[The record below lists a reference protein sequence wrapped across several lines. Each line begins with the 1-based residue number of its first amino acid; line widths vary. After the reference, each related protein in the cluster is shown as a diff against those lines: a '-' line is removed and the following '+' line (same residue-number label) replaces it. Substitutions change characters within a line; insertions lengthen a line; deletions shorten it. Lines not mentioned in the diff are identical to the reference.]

1 MPRFICALLSAILI
15 AGCANTLPVNPAL
28 SEANAL
34 FESGNIEEGLA
45 RLQEAQKADPGN
57 QELRAVYYRQRDAG
71 VQRYLALADQARSM
85 NLFEQS
91 EEAYRRALALDP
103 ENARAKTGLETLGM
117 DRRHRAL
124 LAEAEA
130 ALKQGNARAAYL
142 KVKEILAQ
150 NSRHREAAAL
160 LRKIEEKNAKDAT
173 ATPRLAAALR
183 KPVTLDFRDAGMRQ
197 VFEVIS
203 KHAGLNFIF
212 DQEVPPDLRTTLLVR
227 NTTIDDVIR
236 FILVT
241 NQLERKVLNENTILI
256 YPNTP
261 AKNQNYKDLVV
272 RSFYLANADVKQTAN
287 MVRSLVKTKDIHVD
301 EKLNML
307 MIRDTPE
314 AVRVAEQLVANQDLA
329 EPEVM
334 LEVEVLEVGASSL
347 QNLGIKWP
355 DQLGVS
361 VVGAAGTPGTITLPE
376 WLNRNAGLVRLSFND
391 PLLLLSLKKQDG
403 SANILANPRI
413 RVKNKEKARIHIG
426 DRVPVITAS
435 ATATGFISESVNY
448 LDVGL
453 KLEVE
458 PQVFLEDEVGIKIG
472 LEVSNIAREIR
483 NTQGT
488 LTYQVGTRNA
498 ATTLRLK
505 DGETQVLAGLIN
517 NEDRRTADKVPGLG
531 DLPVLGRAF
540 SNSTDTAN
548 RTEIVLLITPRVV
561 RNLTRPEA
569 RLEEF
574 ASGTETDI
582 GSVPLTLPSVN
593 EVEGTVLTLPP
604 GAQDRPA
611 PAPRGT
617 PATRPGAAPR
627 GAAPPAAAP
636 APVPT
641 SFRLQGPARVNPD
654 EEFAVHVG
662 METALAL
669 RKGSVDVIFDAS
681 RFQFV
686 RIEPGQLITSAD
698 ASAQFGAKPQGGRL
712 EFTFSANS
720 DIKGSGPVARLIFRA
735 KGAGPSTSPE
745 AGVSAGAAYVRLQAI
760 SVTDAGG
767 KTLSAQAPA
776 PVTIAVGR

>member
-1 MPRFICALLSAILI
+1 MLRFICALLAAIMI
-15 AGCANTLPVNPAL
+15 AGCANAPPVNPVID
-28 SEANAL
+28 EANAL
-34 FESGNIEEGLA
+34 IASGNIEEGLE
-45 RLQEAQKADPGN
+45 RLQEAQKQDPGN
-57 QELRAVYYRQRDAG
+57 QQLRAVYFRQRDVG
-71 VQRYLALADQARSM
+71 VQRYLVLGDQARSLG
-85 NLFEQS
+85 LFDQAD
-91 EEAYRRALALDP
+91 EAYRRALALDP
-103 ENARAKTGLETLGM
+103 ESTRAKTGLESLGM
-117 DRRHRAL
+117 DRRHREL
-124 LAEAEA
+124 LSEAEA

-142 KVKEILAQ
+142 KVREVLAQ
-150 NSRHREAAAL
+150 NSRHRAAAAL
-160 LRKIEEKNAKDAT
+160 LRRIEERSAKEAT
-173 ATPRLAAALR
+173 TAPRLAAALK
-183 KPVTLDFRDAGMRQ
+183 KPVTLEFRDAGLRQ
-197 VFEVIS
+197 VFEILS

-212 DQEVPPDLRTTLLVR
+212 DQEVPQDLRTTVFVR
-227 NTTIDDVIR
+227 NTSIDDVIR
-236 FILVT
+236 FVLVT
-241 NQLERKVLNENTILI
+241 NSLERKVLNENTLLI

-287 MVRSLVKTKDIHVD
+287 MVRSLVKTRDIHID
-301 EKLNML
+301 EKLNMF

-334 LEVEVLEVGASSL
+334 LDVEVLEVGASSL

-361 VVGAAGTPGTITLPE
+361 LVGAAGTPGSIGLPE
-376 WLNRNAGLVRLSFND
+376 WLNRNAGLVRLTFSD
-391 PLLLLSLKKQDG
+391 PLLLLSLKKQEG

-458 PQVFLEDEVGIKIG
+458 PQVFLEDEVGIKVA

-517 NEDRRTADKVPGLG
+517 NEDRKTADKVPGLG
-531 DLPVLGRAF
+531 DLPVLGRIF

-548 RTEIVLLITPRVV
+548 RTEIVLLITPHVV

-569 RLEEF
+569 RLEQF
-574 ASGTETDI
+574 ASGTEADI
-582 GSVPLTLPSVN
+582 GSAPLMLPSA
-593 EVEGTVLTLPP
+593 ESEGAVLTLPP
-604 GAQDRPA
+604 EALDRPA
-611 PAPRGT
+611 PAPRT
-617 PATRPGAAPR
+617 AAPVP
-627 GAAPPAAAP
+627 APRAPAPSPAPAAP
-636 APVPT
+636 APT
-641 SFRLQGPARVNPD
+641 SFRLEGPARVNPN
-654 EEFAVHVG
+654 EEFTVEVG

-669 RKGSVDVIFDAS
+669 RRGSADVVFDAS
-681 RFQFV
+681 RFQFMRV
-686 RIEPGQLITSAD
+686 EPGQLITSAD
-698 ASAQFGAKPQGGRL
+698 ASAQFGAKPQAGRV
-712 EFTFSANS
+712 EVTFSANA
-720 DIKGSGPVARLIFRA
+720 DIKGRGPVARLVFRA
-735 KGAGPSTSPE
+735 SDTPA
-745 AGVSAGAAYVRLQAI
+745 AAGASAPYVRLQSI
-760 SVTDAGG
+760 SVTDAAG
-767 KTLSAQAPA
+767 KTMTAQSPT
-776 PVTIAVGR
+776 PLIIAVSR